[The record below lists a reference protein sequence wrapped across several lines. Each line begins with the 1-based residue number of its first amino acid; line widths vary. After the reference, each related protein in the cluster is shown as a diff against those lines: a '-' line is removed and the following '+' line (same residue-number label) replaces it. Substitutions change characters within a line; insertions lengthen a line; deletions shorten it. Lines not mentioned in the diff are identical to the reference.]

1 VAERVSLK
9 ALGLG
14 QALSGQFITFR
25 MRPNAAIAGIGCIGC
40 IIGLKY
46 AAILAAGSFFSCL
59 VLVPVVRAVLTQ
71 PGGRLAALA
80 ALS

>member
-25 MRPNAAIAGIGCIGC
+25 MRPNAAIAAIGC